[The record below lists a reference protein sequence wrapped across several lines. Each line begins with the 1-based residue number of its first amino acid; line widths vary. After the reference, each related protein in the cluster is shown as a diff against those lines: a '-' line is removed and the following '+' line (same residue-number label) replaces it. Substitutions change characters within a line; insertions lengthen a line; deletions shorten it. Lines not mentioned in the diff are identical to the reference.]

1 MPDGVR
7 GYKSCV
13 VIAIISP
20 SETSGRKEH
29 QMKQPTF
36 RFVKEYANYKIR
48 MNQDLAK
55 NFPDMADALNG
66 STVYIR
72 SIYSK
77 WDSGLIRTDEA
88 MALIAKA

>member
-36 RFVKEYANYKIR
+36 RFVREYANYKIK

-66 STVYIR
+66 NTVYIR